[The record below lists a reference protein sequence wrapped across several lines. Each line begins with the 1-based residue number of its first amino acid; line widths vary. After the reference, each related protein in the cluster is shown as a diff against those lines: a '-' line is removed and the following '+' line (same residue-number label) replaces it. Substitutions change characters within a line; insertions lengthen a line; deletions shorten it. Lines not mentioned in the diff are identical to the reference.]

1 MLYTVGFLNGQ
12 FLYRYL
18 EQSKLYILSVHASC
32 APIKHKP
39 LALLAMLY
47 YLSYRNVM
55 AINVIHVIYD
65 NK

>member
-1 MLYTVGFLNGQ
+1 MLYTMGFLNGQ

-18 EQSKLYILSVHASC
+18 EQSKLYLLSVHASC
-32 APIKHKP
+32 APIKPKP

-47 YLSYRNVM
+47 CLSYRNVM
-55 AINVIHVIYD
+55 AINVMHVINF